1 MSEINEETKT
11 KLIRQVLEPARETI
25 KQIAKGRHPEDPKN
39 QNLCRVQLTNEALK
53 AMKIFLDRMGAEA
66 VCAGAEIAEVGAA
79 TGGSVSQSNV
89 RRRMPHM
96 RTFEAAI
103 AGANSIKKPVT
114 VTIDGWTIQILAEE
128 GLRDAQE

>member
-1 MSEINEETKT
+1 MSGINEETKSE
-11 KLIRQVLEPARETI
+11 LIQQVLEPMRKTI
-25 KQIAKGRHPEDPKN
+25 KQIAEERCPKDLKN
-39 QNLCRVQLTNEALK
+39 QHLCRVQLANEALK
-53 AMKIFLDRMGAEA
+53 AMKIFLDRTGAEA

>member
-1 MSEINEETKT
+1 MIDDETKSE
-11 KLIRQVLEPARETI
+11 LIGQVLEPASKTI
-25 KQIAKGRHPEDPKN
+25 TQIAKDLCPKDPKN
-39 QNLCRVQLTNEALK
+39 QNLCQVQLTNEVLK

-66 VCAGAEIAEVGAA
+66 VHAGAEIAEIGAA

-114 VTIDGWTIQILAEE
+114 VTIDGWHISINPDNWEE
-128 GLRDAQE
+128 TGRRQ